1 MKNQES
7 NGAVSALSACA
18 FAAALLLGA
27 PNAFAQSDAAKP
39 EEAGSKS
46 VTTVKVPDAPKAK
59 EAQAAPAPQA
69 PAVTAVPS
77 AQDAPDAQMVEVEED
92 EFDVPPLEVGDATL
106 NLLAWQRS
114 GEIASRTPRP
124 IAGPVA
130 GRSYERYLKSFEY
143 PIPEKFNSSVKSSGD
158 SGAGGK

>member
-7 NGAVSALSACA
+7 NGTVAALSACA

-27 PNAFAQSDAAKP
+27 PNAFAQSDAAKS
-39 EEAGSKS
+39 EQAGSKS
-46 VTTVKVPDAPKAK
+46 VTTVKVPDAPKAT
-59 EAQAAPAPQA
+59 EAQPASQP
-69 PAVTAVPS
+69 PAVAGAASV
-77 AQDAPDAQMVEVEED
+77 QDAPDAQMVELEEE

-130 GRSYERYLKSFEY
+130 SRSYERYLKSFEY
-143 PIPEKFNSSVKSSGD
+143 PIPEKFNSSVKSSSDG
-158 SGAGGK
+158 GTGGK

>member
-46 VTTVKVPDAPKAK
+46 VTTVKVPDA
-59 EAQAAPAPQA
+59 AQAAA
-69 PAVTAVPS
+69 PS

>member
-46 VTTVKVPDAPKAK
+46 VTTVKVPDA
-59 EAQAAPAPQA
+59 AQATPAPQA
-69 PAVTAVPS
+69 SATAAAPS